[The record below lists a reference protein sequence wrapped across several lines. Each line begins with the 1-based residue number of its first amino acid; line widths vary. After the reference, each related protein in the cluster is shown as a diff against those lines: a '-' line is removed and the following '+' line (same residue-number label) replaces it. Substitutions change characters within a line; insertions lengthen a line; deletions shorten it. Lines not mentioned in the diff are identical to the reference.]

1 MLSIKTRSKTLDYID
16 YGNNPYTD
24 WKKEWGIKGIGADPL
39 VDPPAGEAAADICLL
54 VDNGQWK
61 GAVYWLYGNRKDKEN
76 RSIRYGIVGC
86 GLVGDDDAKIFCRLC
101 AHILEGRKAQ
111 DNLAQLLDIHFT
123 DEAIQELL
131 NKQSSSKE
139 EAYQQVRG
147 ILSQVVGQ
155 LPNPADTTP
164 FREDV
169 TSSLRCEMVSA
180 DNTKKIRQCMQL
192 LICQEELSHPI
203 LLFHGVTGA
212 KVDTGSLGGKVAGCL
227 VSDHWEGG
235 RPREGIPVGKEVV
248 PVRLFPLPPDPVELE
263 PTKAEINSL
272 GIVQSEDMMSDILLQ
287 DILLQIEDIISTLKN
302 YLDCPGDDLKVKAKY
317 LLSIVG
323 KGRKTVKTVLQKVEE
338 LKKSIVKL
346 QASRENSCSSS
357 PANRDIFM

>member
-1 MLSIKTRSKTLDYID
+1 MLSIKTRSKTIDYID

-24 WKKEWGIKGIGADPL
+24 WEKEWGIKGIGADPL
-39 VDPPAGEAAADICLL
+39 VDPPAGESAADICLL

-61 GAVYWLYGNRKDKEN
+61 GAVYWLYGNRKDKET

-101 AHILEGRKAQ
+101 AHILEGREAQ

-123 DEAIQELL
+123 DEAIQELW
-131 NKQSSSKE
+131 NKQRSSKE
-139 EAYQQVRG
+139 EAYQQVLN
-147 ILSQVVGQ
+147 ILHQVVGQ
-155 LPNPADTTP
+155 LPSPADTTP

-192 LICQEELSHPI
+192 LICQQELSHPI

-212 KVDTGSLGGKVAGCL
+212 KVDTGSLGGRVVGCL
-227 VSDHWEGG
+227 VSDHWEGC
-235 RPREGIPVGKEVV
+235 RPREGIPVAS
-248 PVRLFPLPPDPVELE
+248 PDPVELE
-263 PTKAEINSL
+263 PAKAETNSL
-272 GIVQSEDMMSDILLQ
+272 GIVQSS

-302 YLDCPGDDLKVKAKY
+302 LLNYPGDDLKDKVKYFA
-317 LLSIVG
+317 SIVV

>member
-1 MLSIKTRSKTLDYID
+1 MLSVKTRSKTIDYID
-16 YGNNPYTD
+16 YGNTPYTD
-24 WKKEWGIKGIGADPL
+24 WEKEWCIRNIGADPL
-39 VDPPAGEAAADICLL
+39 VDPPAGESAADICLL

-61 GAVYWLYGNRKDKEN
+61 GAVYWLYGNSKDKET
-76 RSIRYGIVGC
+76 RSIRYGIVGR
-86 GLVGDDDAKIFCRLC
+86 GLVGDEDAKIFCRLC
-101 AHILEGRKAQ
+101 AHILEGREAQ

-123 DEAIQELL
+123 DEAIQELR
-131 NKQSSSKE
+131 NKQRSSKE
-139 EAYQQVRG
+139 EAYQQVLN
-147 ILSQVVGQ
+147 ILHQVVGQ

-192 LICQEELSHPI
+192 LICQQELSHPI

-235 RPREGIPVGKEVV
+235 RPREGIPVAA
-248 PVRLFPLPPDPVELE
+248 PDPVELD
-263 PTKAEINSL
+263 PTKAETNSL
-272 GIVQSEDMMSDILLQ
+272 GIVQSEDMPSDILS
-287 DILLQIEDIISTLKN
+287 QIEDIISTLKN
-302 YLDCPGDDLKVKAKY
+302 YLDCPGDDLKDKVKY
-317 LLSIVG
+317 LASIVVKG
-323 KGRKTVKTVLQKVEE
+323 KKTVKTVLQKVEE